1 MVFWRA
7 IALIL
12 IGSTVTLGAALS
24 TPSVV
29 SPPPPGEKPALPD
42 NLINQADIQNGV
54 LSLNQI
60 RKAGGIVFTT
70 AFNRFDGM
78 GDGPPEIFDPTQTF
92 PFRGDRPTL
101 QNSNS
106 TMLRINGLDAQSCQE
121 CHSVVSRAVVPFSLG
136 IAGHGGINNSAMPGT
151 KTLDATTNSGVPN
164 GIAHTTG
171 RIINPP
177 FLYGAGGIELLAK
190 EMTRDLQKIK
200 EQTENEPQGTVRN
213 LVTKDVYFGTVTS
226 TGIGNPALVEIDNE
240 LGIDDDLVVRPF
252 GRKGENFTIRDF
264 DRTAMAFHMGI
275 QSVEVFGPGTDPD
288 GDGIADE
295 LSIGEMSAL
304 SIFLATTPRP
314 RTPVLKG
321 NAIAGKLVFESIGCG
336 DCHIPELHT
345 NSNYLTQSFPDIADA
360 PDANVFLQINLS
372 RPPTS
377 FEQLP
382 QGGLSVP
389 LFADLK
395 RHDMGAEL
403 AESTGGEMDPFFT
416 TARLWGIA
424 DSAPYLHDGRAATL
438 TEAILAHGGEAQQ
451 DRENFEKLG
460 DQEKIE
466 LLAFLRSLK
475 VPTQRNVNKLTKLI
489 RGNKDR

>member
-1 MVFWRA
+1 MVFSRA

-12 IGSTVTLGAALS
+12 VGSIVTLGPALS
-24 TPSVV
+24 TPSIVA
-29 SPPPPGEKPALPD
+29 PPPPGEQPALPD
-42 NLINQADIQNGV
+42 NLIDQTDIQNGL
-54 LSLNQI
+54 LSLTQI
-60 RKAGGIVFTT
+60 RRAGGIVFTT

-78 GDGPPEIFDPTQTF
+78 GDGPPEIFDATQTF

-101 QNSNS
+101 QTSNS
-106 TMLRINGLDAQSCQE
+106 KMLRINGLDAQSCQE

-151 KTLDATTNSGVPN
+151 NTLDATASNGLPN
-164 GIAHTTG
+164 GITHTSG
-171 RIINPP
+171 RVINPP

-190 EMTRDLQKIK
+190 EMTRDLQAIK
-200 EQTENEPQGTVRN
+200 EQTQNEPAGTVRN
-213 LVTKDVYFGTVTS
+213 LVTKDVNFGTVTS

-240 LGIDDDLVVRPF
+240 LGIDEDLVVRPF

-264 DRTAMAFHMGI
+264 DRTAMAFHLGI
-275 QSVEVFGPGTDPD
+275 QPVEVFDPGTDPD
-288 GDGIADE
+288 GDGVADE

-314 RTPVLKG
+314 RTPILKG
-321 NAIAGKLVFESIGCG
+321 NAIAGKQVFESIGCA

-345 NSNYLTQSFPDIADA
+345 NSNYLTQSFPDIADT
-360 PDANVFLQINLS
+360 PDANVFIRINLS
-372 RPPTS
+372 RPPAN
-377 FEQLP
+377 FERLP

-395 RHDMGAEL
+395 RHNMGAEL
-403 AESTGGEMDPFFT
+403 AESTGSEMDPFFT

-424 DSAPYLHDGRAATL
+424 DSAPYLHDGRADTL
-438 TEAILAHGGEAQQ
+438 TEAILAHGGEA
-451 DRENFEKLG
+451 RKESENFEKLG

-475 VPTQRNVNKLTKLI
+475 VPTQKDVNKLTKLI
-489 RGNKDR
+489 RGKNIE